1 MTGPDAIQGL
11 TVSIGRFGDNVCK
24 VLAGDPSQKTP
35 QRHTKAV
42 KLAQAEDW
50 LPACERLLFCNVV
63 ENNIKAADAYLALNP
78 EDTEFRRLWIQ
89 KKVDDAKKAQESG

>member
-1 MTGPDAIQGL
+1 MTSPDTIQGL
-11 TVSIGRFGDNVCK
+11 TVSIGHFSDNVCK

-35 QRHTKAV
+35 QCHTKAV

-50 LPACERLLFCNVV
+50 LPACERLLFCNVI

-78 EDTEFRRLWIQ
+78 DDTEFRRLWIQ
-89 KKVDDAKKAQESG
+89 KKVDDAKKAEESG